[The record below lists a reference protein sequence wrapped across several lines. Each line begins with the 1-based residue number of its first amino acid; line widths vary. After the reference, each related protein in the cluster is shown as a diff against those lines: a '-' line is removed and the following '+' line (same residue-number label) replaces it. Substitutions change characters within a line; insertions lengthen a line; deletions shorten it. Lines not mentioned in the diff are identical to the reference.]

1 MILYQENE
9 MVPFSKAFD
18 FSVAFLSIG
27 GPIKPCYFLPN
38 LCHLEMI
45 FI

>member
-1 MILYQENE
+1 MLLLSE
-9 MVPFSKAFD
+9 VLD
-18 FSVAFLSIG
+18 FLVAFLSTG

-38 LCHLEMI
+38 LHHLEMI